1 MTKGKKV
8 LQKNRDEWKECR
20 WIYQGYPFIMTYNK
34 SEFYI
39 VNELSGKIVTNN
51 KFNWGDK

>member
-8 LQKNRDEWKECR
+8 LKKNNDEWKECR

-39 VNELSGKIVTNN
+39 VNELSGKTVTNN
-51 KFNWGDK
+51 KFKFDK